1 MLRRKPRRAL
11 AFLVTLLAVSLV
23 IAACG
28 GAGQEPAQEPQQ
40 PSGDGDGGQATQ
52 PSGPTQVTIAQ
63 FTAPSQV
70 FHPQLTQS
78 AYDSDIGSLIFE
90 SVLQFTSD
98 LGFEANLADY
108 EIAEDE
114 LSVTFTFK
122 EGLVWSDGTPL
133 TSADYA
139 FTYLTAMHPE
149 WPGPG
154 QSTVAFLR
162 GGQELLAQYNELLAR
177 TEPENEDDREP
188 GVDYI
193 TYEEYVAQAMPL
205 YEAWLATNPIET
217 PDDRTAIVH
226 FDDVYAPALQTFGAT
241 ILPKHIYENIPV
253 KDFAI
258 AEVTQKP
265 PVASG
270 PYKFVQYVTDQ
281 YTELEAND
289 LYHKGRPNIDKIIF
303 RVVDGEVAIGELQNG
318 TIDAVGVG
326 ASQISPQDYE
336 EIIKGFDHVDVWENP
351 QFGYQHMFINL
362 THPLLQI
369 KEVRQAM
376 AYAIDRQGIVEQLL
390 FGHGTV
396 MNTPFL
402 PVQWAYDESAVNPYP
417 YDPDKARELLA
428 QAGFAD
434 SDGDGVLE
442 KDGQR
447 LEFTLIY
454 PGGTSNPV
462 RQASAPLI
470 QQYLGAVGIKI
481 NLEPLEFSTMV
492 AKATYVPGQNPDYEL
507 GLLGWSVTVDPDQTA
522 LWGPNDPYNFTVFS
536 TATVGPDYDRAM
548 QIIADGLKTFD
559 QNERAA
565 MYRELGKIFN
575 DQLPYVFLYTQND
588 ITVFNKRVQNVN
600 RDIRGPTFNIHE
612 WTVTN

>member
-1 MLRRKPRRAL
+1 MFRRKPSRVLAL
-11 AFLVTLLAVSLV
+11 LTALLAVALV
-23 IAACG
+23 VAACG
-28 GAGQEPAQEPQQ
+28 GGQQSQQPQEPAEGGETPQE
-40 PSGDGDGGQATQ
+40 

-63 FTAPSQV
+63 FTAPNQV

-78 AYDSDIGSLIFE
+78 AYDSDIAGLIFE
-90 SVLQFTSD
+90 PVLQFTED
-98 LGFEANLADY
+98 LAFEPNLAEY
-108 EIAEDE
+108 EISEDQ
-114 LSVTFTFK
+114 LSVTFRFK

-139 FTYLTAMHPE
+139 FTYLNQMHPE
-149 WPGPG
+149 WPGPS
-154 QSTVAFLR
+154 QSIVASLR
-162 GGQELLAQYNELLAR
+162 GGQELLNKYNELR
-177 TEPENEDDREP
+177 NRIEPENPEDRQE

-193 TYEEYVAQAMPL
+193 TYEEFVEQALPL
-205 YEAWLATNPIET
+205 YEEWLATNPIET
-217 PDDRTAIVH
+217 PDELTAIVH
-226 FDDVYAPALQTFGAT
+226 FDDVYAPALQTFGGAL
-241 ILPKHIYENIPV
+241 IPKHIYEGIPV
-253 KDFAI
+253 RDWAI
-258 AEVTQKP
+258 AEVTKKP

-281 YTELEAND
+281 FTELEANES
-289 LYHKGRPNIDKIIF
+289 YHKGRPNIDKIIF
-303 RVVDGEVAIGELQNG
+303 RVVDAEVAIGELQNG

-326 ASQISPQDYE
+326 ASQISPQDFE
-336 EIIKGFDHVDVWENP
+336 EVIKNFSHVDWWENP

-376 AYAIDRQGIVEQLL
+376 AYAIDRQGIVDRLL

-402 PVQWAYDESAVNPYP
+402 PVQWAYDESGVNPYP
-417 YDPDKARELLA
+417 YDPEKAKELLA
-428 QAGFAD
+428 QAGFQD
-434 SDGDGVLE
+434 TDGDGVLE

-447 LEFTLIY
+447 LEFSLVY

-481 NLEPLEFSTMV
+481 NLEPLEFNTVV
-492 AKATYVPGQNPDYEL
+492 AKATYVPGQRPDYDL
-507 GLLGWSVTVDPDQTA
+507 GLLGWSVTVDPDQTG

-536 TATVGPDYDRAM
+536 TETIGPDYDRAM
-548 QIIADGLKTFD
+548 ELIEQGLRTFD
-559 QNERAA
+559 QAERTAI
-565 MYRELGKIFN
+565 YKELGRIFN
-575 DQLPYVFLYTQND
+575 EHLPYVFLYTAND

-600 RDIRGPTFNIHE
+600 RDIRGALFNVHE
-612 WTVTN
+612 WTLAE